1 MRAFGYADD
10 IILLALCP
18 FALRLMLKMCES
30 FASSYGLQFN
40 ASKTQIIRFSL
51 SPSNAQFCAVVSSLR
66 FATLYII
73 LDSISCMIYLTMR
86 ILFSDHVIF
95 LIKQTNFFIILSS
108 VLVH

>member
-1 MRAFGYADD
+1 MSAFGYADD

-51 SPSNAQFCAVVSSLR
+51 SPSNAQIYCCGQLLAFCNSVRHLG
-66 FATLYII
+66 LYLMYDLSDDEDII
-73 LDSISCMIYLTMR
+73 FRSRDFLNKANQ
-86 ILFSDHVIF
+86 LF
-95 LIKQTNFFIILSS
+95 L
-108 VLVH
+108 

>member
-1 MRAFGYADD
+1 MSAFEYADD

-30 FASSYGLQFN
+30 FASSYGLHFN

-51 SPSNAQFCAVVSSLR
+51 SPSNAQIYCYGQLLAFCNSVRHLGLYLMYDLR
-66 FATLYII
+66 
-73 LDSISCMIYLTMR
+73 MR

-108 VLVH
+108 VVVY